1 MAESWRVITGG
12 FPFLVERHTPSKKGT
27 IDTMKGT
34 IATPTVHMREHRVER
49 AYFTLRAG
57 FATRAAPQTH
67 SARTREPPRTLLQ
80 RSPYRGGAPVPQADL
95 RPPMVLRGFSA
106 RCPKPCTRAPRP
118 APRRSSG
125 ALALHAAPRARSVCR
140 WSPHSGCGHDRR
152 PGVLTSSP
160 PACRRPTPSG
170 PHHPRLT

>member
-1 MAESWRVITGG
+1 
-12 FPFLVERHTPSKKGT
+12 
-27 IDTMKGT
+27 MKGT

-95 RPPMVLRGFSA
+95 RPPIVLRGFSP
-106 RCPKPCTRAPRP
+106 RCPQKARGVIPTRAY
-118 APRRSSG
+118 
-125 ALALHAAPRARSVCR
+125 
-140 WSPHSGCGHDRR
+140 
-152 PGVLTSSP
+152 VLYTLRKVRTS
-160 PACRRPTPSG
+160 
-170 PHHPRLT
+170 L